1 MSDKS
6 SQRPPRRSPQRPGQ
20 KPVRKNSG
28 QNPDEP
34 FGGFGKTFGRRKGRP
49 LRAHHASLVEE
60 LLPQIEITLPSGPSG
75 EVDVVPESL
84 DPFSLF
90 GTTPP
95 REIWLEVGYGGGEH
109 LAGQAA
115 ANPDVGIIGCEFFT
129 AGVGKMLAHLEA
141 LEISNVRLF
150 TGDARQLLA
159 CLTAS
164 SLTRIFV
171 LYPDPWPKLR
181 HERRRFISPWAV
193 SEFARLVAT
202 GGVVRVV
209 SDIPVYCRWTLQ
221 HFGADARFSWQAEGP
236 GDWREPPEDWVSTRY
251 EAKALREGR
260 TPAYLDFRRR
270 EETLCSADPLSV

>member
-6 SQRPPRRSPQRPGQ
+6 VQRPVQRS
-20 KPVRKNSG
+20 VRSKSG

-49 LRAHHASLVEE
+49 LRAHHASLVED
-60 LLPQIEITLPSGPSG
+60 LLPQIEITLPSDDGLAD
-75 EVDVVPESL
+75 ERDVVPESL

-90 GTTPP
+90 GDVPP
-95 REIWLEVGYGGGEH
+95 KEIWLEVGYGGGEH

-115 ANPDVGIIGCEFFT
+115 ANPDVGIIGCEFFV

-164 SLTRIFV
+164 SLTRVFV

-193 SEFARLVAT
+193 SEFARLVKP
-202 GGVVRVV
+202 GGVVRVA

-236 GDWREPPEDWVSTRY
+236 GDWRQPPEDWVSTRY

-260 TPAYLDFRRR
+260 TPAYLDFRR
-270 EETLCSADPLSV
+270 L

>member
-1 MSDKS
+1 MSDKPV
-6 SQRPPRRSPQRPGQ
+6 QRPVQRPAQ
-20 KPVRKNSG
+20 KPVRNKSG

-49 LRAHHASLVEE
+49 LRAHHASLVED
-60 LLPQIEITLPSGPSG
+60 LLPQVEIKLPPGPSRPSRPSRPSG
-75 EVDVVPESL
+75 ERDVVPESL

-90 GTTPP
+90 GDTPP
-95 REIWLEVGYGGGEH
+95 KEIWLEVGYGGGEH

-115 ANPDVGIIGCEFFT
+115 ANPDVGIIGCEFFV

-141 LEISNVRLF
+141 LDISNVRLF

-164 SLTRIFV
+164 SLTRVFV

-193 SEFARLVAT
+193 SEFARLVKP
-202 GGVVRVV
+202 GGVVRVA

-236 GDWREPPEDWVSTRY
+236 DDWREPPEDWVSTRY

-260 TPAYLDFRRR
+260 TPAYLDFRR
-270 EETLCSADPLSV
+270 L